1 MKRLILILTL
11 LSWQNVAMA
20 TVTLSIDPTTASL
33 GETLHLT
40 LTLDDAQ
47 TRALPDLTPLEQDFT
62 VIGTQHS
69 VSYTVINGTS
79 HAANQWIILL
89 NPKRSGT
96 IPIPAIQIGQQA
108 STPSQIKISAN
119 QQQENSSEPH
129 GTLLK
134 ATVDQPNPFINQQ
147 VIYTVKLYT
156 NQRMLEA
163 EYQPPTIEDALLIP
177 LGEGRRYHT
186 TLNHREYAVDEQQYA
201 IFPQKSGELTL
212 VPPALNALV
221 YDGIPKRVQLKAKP
235 IKLTVKP
242 STASHWLPAKQ
253 VILSQ
258 KFDLPTTTLN
268 QGDTLVRSI
277 NLRAVGFPAQLL
289 PSIPVKNSAQFH
301 VYPEKPTTENTLV
314 QQELVGTSTMNVTYV
329 LNQAGQITLPAIT
342 LNWFNTQT
350 GKQETATLPE
360 RTLTITAN
368 ATPTQTP
375 SHKASTPIKRQ
386 ESSNPTNQNA
396 WWVAG
401 GLALAWAITL
411 VLWWSYP
418 RHRRP
423 SGRRNRGILQDLHF
437 ACKANDPIQAKAA
450 VLNWATTQI
459 PTMTFLNLTE
469 IIKHL
474 SDNPALKTQLQL
486 LSQALYSPQSQKTWH
501 GEALWRCIK
510 AYRPLSLAKK
520 KKDAELVSLNP
531 AGL

>member
-11 LSWQNVAMA
+11 LSWHNVLMA
-20 TVTLSIDPTTASL
+20 TVTLSIDPPTAAL

-47 TRALPDLTPLEQDFT
+47 TRSLPDLTPLEQDFT
-62 VIGTQHS
+62 VLGTQHS

-79 HAANQWIILL
+79 HSVNQWIVLL
-89 NPKRSGT
+89 NPKRSGI
-96 IPIPAIQIGQQA
+96 IPIPAIQIGQQS

-119 QQQENSSEPH
+119 QQQDNISGSQ
-129 GTLLK
+129 GTILK
-134 ATVDQPNPFINQQ
+134 ATIDQPNPFINQQ

-186 TLNHREYAVDEQQYA
+186 TLNNREYAVDEQQYA

-212 VPPALNALV
+212 APPALNALV

-242 STASHWLPAKQ
+242 STTNHWLPAKQ

-258 KFDLPTTTLN
+258 KYDLPTTTLN

-277 NLRAVGFPAQLL
+277 NLRAVGVPAQLL
-289 PSIPVKNSAQFH
+289 PSIPVKNSQQFH

-329 LNQAGQITLPAIT
+329 LNQAGRITLPAIQ

-350 GKQETATLPE
+350 GKQETATLPA
-360 RTLTITAN
+360 R
-368 ATPTQTP
+368 
-375 SHKASTPIKRQ
+375 
-386 ESSNPTNQNA
+386 
-396 WWVAG
+396 
-401 GLALAWAITL
+401 
-411 VLWWSYP
+411 
-418 RHRRP
+418 
-423 SGRRNRGILQDLHF
+423 
-437 ACKANDPIQAKAA
+437 
-450 VLNWATTQI
+450 
-459 PTMTFLNLTE
+459 
-469 IIKHL
+469 
-474 SDNPALKTQLQL
+474 
-486 LSQALYSPQSQKTWH
+486 
-501 GEALWRCIK
+501 
-510 AYRPLSLAKK
+510 
-520 KKDAELVSLNP
+520 
-531 AGL
+531 